1 MPENYKWREIA
12 DLPEDA
18 WLLTDNE
25 LVALRRIWL
34 EQKDTLADQRV
45 VEEFHQQ
52 LKREWAI
59 ETGSIEGVYSIDR
72 GVTEM
77 LIEHG
82 INASLIPH
90 QASNKTPEHVVA
102 IIQDHAEVLD
112 GLFDFVKGDRD
123 LTTGFIKEL
132 HQALL
137 RHEDT
142 VLVVDQFGKLFEK
155 ELQKGAYKTT
165 PNNPWREDGYSHE
178 YCPPEHVPSEMDRLV
193 KWHAEHV
200 QRGIP
205 VEVEAAWLHHRFT
218 QIHPFEDGNGRV
230 ARAIA
235 SLIFIKAGWFPVI
248 VRTREKAKY
257 IEALELADSGDL
269 RPLVSQFG
277 DVQRRLF
284 LRGLDLAYRT
294 KPPNTVDAAVDSVRD
309 LLIGMGQIPPKE
321 WMKAREFAAGL
332 RNRAVGRLN
341 HVVGRLTSEIGSVRG
356 GFTFRSVAVQGG
368 HDKEIL
374 QVAEELHYPANPA
387 ESNLSAVLQFVTTR
401 KAQLVISFH
410 GVGVSYRGIL
420 AASAFFQGEGQGPV
434 RCCDEFFQI
443 NYAEEQAQAEK
454 RFDPW
459 LESSL
464 VRGLSLWQETIRG
477 EAR

>member
-1 MPENYKWREIA
+1 MAENYKWREIA
-12 DLPEDA
+12 DLPADA
-18 WLLTDNE
+18 WLLTNNE
-25 LVALRRIWL
+25 LVALWRIWL

-45 VEEFHQQ
+45 IEDFHQQ
-52 LKREWAI
+52 LRREWAI
-59 ETGSIEGVYSIDR
+59 ETGNIEGVYVIDR

-90 QASNKTPEHVVA
+90 QASNKTQEHVAAV
-102 IIQDHAEVLD
+102 IQDHADVLD
-112 GLFDFVKGDRD
+112 GLFDFVKGDRN

-137 RHEDT
+137 QHEDS

-155 ELQKGAYKTT
+155 ELRKGVYKTT
-165 PNNPWREDGYSHE
+165 PNNPRREDGSFHE

-200 QRGIP
+200 QREIP

-248 VRTREKAKY
+248 VRTSEKVKY
-257 IEALELADSGDL
+257 IEALEVADSGDL
-269 RPLVSQFG
+269 RALVSQFSE
-277 DVQRRLF
+277 VQKRLF
-284 LRGLDLAYRT
+284 LKGLDLAYRA
-294 KPPNTVDAAVDSVRD
+294 KPPLTVDAAVDSVRD

-321 WMKAREFAAGL
+321 WVKAREIAAGL
-332 RNRAVGRLN
+332 RNRAVGKLN
-341 HVVGRLTSEIGSVRG
+341 HVAERLRAEIGSVRS
-356 GFTFRSVAVQGG
+356 GFTFQTAGGQGG
-368 HDKEIL
+368 RDKEIL

-387 ESNLSAVLQFVTTR
+387 ESNLWALLQFVTTR

-410 GVGVSYRGIL
+410 GVGAAFRGIL

>member
-1 MPENYKWREIA
+1 
-12 DLPEDA
+12 
-18 WLLTDNE
+18 
-25 LVALRRIWL
+25 
-34 EQKDTLADQRV
+34 
-45 VEEFHQQ
+45 
-52 LKREWAI
+52 
-59 ETGSIEGVYSIDR
+59 
-72 GVTEM
+72 
-77 LIEHG
+77 
-82 INASLIPH
+82 
-90 QASNKTPEHVVA
+90 
-102 IIQDHAEVLD
+102 VLD

-165 PNNPWREDGYSHE
+165 PNNPRREDGSSHE

-230 ARAIA
+230 ARAVA
-235 SLIFIKAGWFPVI
+235 SLIFIKAGWFPLTI
-248 VRTREKAKY
+248 RTGEKAKY
-257 IEALELADSGDL
+257 IEALEFADSDDL
-269 RPLVSQFG
+269 RPLVSQFV
-277 DVQRRLF
+277 DVQKRLF
-284 LRGLDLAYRT
+284 LKGLDLAYRA
-294 KPPNTVDAAVDSVRD
+294 KPPLTVDAAVDSARD

-321 WMKAREFAAGL
+321 WLKARQLADAL
-332 RNRAVGRLN
+332 RNRAILRLN
-341 HVVGRLTSEIGSVRG
+341 YAAKRLNTEIGSVRT
-356 GFTFRSVAVQGG
+356 GFAFQASVGQGG
-368 HDKEIL
+368 RDKEIL
-374 QVAEELHYPANPA
+374 QVAEELHYPANPT
-387 ESNLSAVLQFVTTR
+387 ESNLSALLQFVTTR
-401 KAQLVISFH
+401 KAQFVISFH
-410 GVGVSYRGIL
+410 GVGASYRGIL
-420 AASAFFQGEGQGPV
+420 AASAFFHGEGQGPS

-464 VRGLSLWQETIRG
+464 VRGLSLWQETIKG

>member
-1 MPENYKWREIA
+1 MPEIYKWREIA

-18 WLLTDNE
+18 WLLTNNE

-165 PNNPWREDGYSHE
+165 PNNPRREDGYSHE

-218 QIHPFEDGNGRV
+218 QIHPFEDGNGRT
-230 ARAIA
+230 ARAVA
-235 SLIFIKAGWFPVI
+235 SLIFIKAGWFPLTI
-248 VRTREKAKY
+248 RTGEKAKY

-269 RPLVSQFG
+269 RPLASQFSE
-277 DVQRRLF
+277 VQKRLF
-284 LRGLDLAYRT
+284 LKGLDLAYRT
-294 KPPNTVDAAVDSVRD
+294 KPPLTVDAAVDSARN
-309 LLIGMGQIPPKE
+309 LLLGMGQIPPKE
-321 WMKAREFAAGL
+321 WLKARQLAATL
-332 RNRAVGRLN
+332 RNRAILRLN
-341 HVVGRLTSEIGSVRG
+341 YAAEKLRTEIGSVRG
-356 GFTFRSVAVQGG
+356 RFTFVTGTSDGG
-368 HDKEIL
+368 RDKEIL
-374 QVAEELHYPANPA
+374 SVAAELHYPANPA
-387 ESNLSAVLQFVTTR
+387 ESNLAAVLMFATMR
-401 KAQLVISFH
+401 KADLVISFH
-410 GVGVSYRGIL
+410 GVGASYRGIL
-420 AASAFFQGEGQGPV
+420 AASAFFQVEGHGPA
-434 RCCDEFFQI
+434 RCCDDFFQI
-443 NYAEEQAQAEK
+443 NYAEEPHETGK

-464 VRGLSLWQETIRG
+464 VRGLSLWQEMIRG
-477 EAR
+477 EAG

>member
-1 MPENYKWREIA
+1 MPEIYKWREIA

-18 WLLTDNE
+18 WLLTNNE

-102 IIQDHAEVLD
+102 IIQELPEVLD

-155 ELQKGAYKTT
+155 ELQKGAYKTA
-165 PNNPWREDGYSHE
+165 PNNPRREDGSSHE
-178 YCPPEHVPSEMDRLV
+178 YCPPEHVSSEMDRLV
-193 KWHAEHV
+193 RWHAEHV

-230 ARAIA
+230 ARAVA
-235 SLIFIKAGWFPVI
+235 SLIFIKAGWFPLTI
-248 VRTREKAKY
+248 RTGEKAKY
-257 IEALELADSGDL
+257 IEALELADADDL
-269 RPLVSQFG
+269 RPLISQFV
-277 DVQRRLF
+277 DVQKRFF
-284 LRGLDLAYRT
+284 LKGLDLAYRA
-294 KPPNTVDAAVDSVRD
+294 KPTLTVAAVVDSSTD

-321 WMKAREFAAGL
+321 WMRAREFAAGL
-332 RNRAVGRLN
+332 RNRAILRLN
-341 HVVGRLTSEIGSVRG
+341 YAVKRLNTEIGSVRG
-356 GFTFRSVAVQGG
+356 GFTFRAGTSDGG
-368 HDKEIL
+368 RDKEIL

-387 ESNLSAVLQFVTTR
+387 ESNLSAVLMFVTMQ
-401 KAQLVISFH
+401 KAQIVISFH
-410 GVGVSYRGIL
+410 GVGASYRGIL
-420 AASAFFQGEGQGPV
+420 ASSAFFQGEGQGPV
-434 RCCDEFFQI
+434 RCCDQFFQI

-477 EAR
+477 EAQ